1 MRRNQ
6 YTGFLTQ
13 AAENHL
19 VSYPSPI
26 NFSYFWSFGS
36 LLGVTLGVQIFTG
49 VILAMNY
56 TPHIDLAFDSV
67 EHIMRDVSG
76 G

>member
-6 YTGFLTQ
+6 YIGFLGQ
-13 AAENHL
+13 SVENHL

-36 LLGVTLGVQIFTG
+36 LLGLTLGVQILTG